1 MAGGADCWE
10 ETLSRCS
17 SVGLQEGPFAW
28 GQQGGGPGGLPQG
41 RAELCGHCSSA
52 FRSCVWEGPPVGVG
66 TGSPA
71 QWRCLLLVFPCRK
84 EPLHQRIRSDQIGES
99 SCSAGLGGGR
109 PQGLPPAALSPTSLL
124 AGAHQVPGPTAA
136 PGISLLQAARQ
147 CRYGPGPP
155 AVGGSA
161 ARRRGAAPPTAA
173 HIDPPPHLPP
183 FSSLSQKEF
192 LRFITSAPAGN
203 TTPWCWSCW
212 APAWRISLICAT
224 APSPSKPS

>member
-1 MAGGADCWE
+1 MKPRGRRSRLLGGNPEQMQLCWAAGGALCM
-10 ETLSRCS
+10 
-17 SVGLQEGPFAW
+17 GAA
-28 GQQGGGPGGLPQG
+28 GGVLGGCH
-41 RAELCGHCSSA
+41 RAVL
-52 FRSCVWEGPPVGVG
+52 SCVGTAARPLGAVGPPVGVG

-161 ARRRGAAPPTAA
+161 ARRHGAAPPTAA